1 MRFVIQG
8 RWFIGVLLCLWHFV
22 VMALPPVQ
30 TWQTRQGAWVYFLP
44 APELPMVDIQV
55 NVRAGS
61 GRDHPAQAGL
71 AALTQQLLSAGAG
84 KWDEAAL
91 ADGFADVGSQWS
103 STIDEDRAQ
112 WHLRSLT
119 QTESLTRSV
128 DLLAAILQAPTFP
141 AAIVKRER
149 DLLQQQ
155 LREAATKPDYLAE
168 RAFEAAVYGTHPYGI
183 SPTPD
188 SVASLNREA
197 VLAFYRQYYRAGN
210 VVIALVGAI
219 SRAQAENMAERLSAH
234 LPTGASPALPS
245 VARLTHSFEQRI
257 PHPATQVQL
266 LMGQSAIDRA
276 NPDYFPLLVA
286 NYVLGG
292 GGFSARLTEEIR
304 QRRGLSYSVYSYFEP
319 LAAGG
324 IFRIGLQTQANQAD
338 AALAVVRQVVMDWL
352 QQGVS
357 DAELAQAKAHLIGSF
372 PLRIDSNRKQVDYL
386 SLMGIYGLSPRYLA
400 EFQERVQ
407 AVSRAQIQQA
417 LVRNLSAQHWV
428 VVMVGNMAKS
438 STQANPSPDVD
449 EKPY

>member
-234 LPTGASPALPS
+234 LPTGASPA
-245 VARLTHSFEQRI
+245 FC
-257 PHPATQVQL
+257 
-266 LMGQSAIDRA
+266 RA
-276 NPDYFPLLVA
+276 V
-286 NYVLGG
+286 
-292 GGFSARLTEEIR
+292 
-304 QRRGLSYSVYSYFEP
+304 
-319 LAAGG
+319 AAG
-324 IFRIGLQTQANQAD
+324 
-338 AALAVVRQVVMDWL
+338 
-352 QQGVS
+352 S
-357 DAELAQAKAHLIGSF
+357 H
-372 PLRIDSNRKQVDYL
+372 
-386 SLMGIYGLSPRYLA
+386 SPR
-400 EFQERVQ
+400 
-407 AVSRAQIQQA
+407 
-417 LVRNLSAQHWV
+417 
-428 VVMVGNMAKS
+428 
-438 STQANPSPDVD
+438 
-449 EKPY
+449 